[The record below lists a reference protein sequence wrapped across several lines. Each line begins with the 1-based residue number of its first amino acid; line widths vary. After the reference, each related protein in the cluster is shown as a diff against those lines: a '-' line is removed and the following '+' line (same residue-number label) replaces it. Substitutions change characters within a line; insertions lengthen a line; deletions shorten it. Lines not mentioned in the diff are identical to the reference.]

1 MRHSFDLER
10 FVEAQDRDGT
20 YDAAVNELAA
30 GRKRSHWMWF
40 VFPQLRGLG
49 SSPMADRYGIASR
62 DEAVAYLGHDVLGP
76 RLHRCAR
83 LVTQS
88 GARSADALMGSI
100 DGLKLRSSTTLFAQA
115 AGTAENADFVA
126 VLDQYFGG
134 EPDPMTLRLLGQ
146 S

>member
-1 MRHSFDLER
+1 MRDSVDLER

-20 YDAAVNELAA
+20 YDAAVNELAS

-62 DEAVAYLGHDVLGP
+62 DEAVAYLGHAVLGP

-83 LVTQS
+83 LVVES
-88 GARSADALMGSI
+88 GAGSAQELMGLV
-100 DGLKLRSSTTLFAQA
+100 DGLKLRSSTTLFAEA
-115 AGTAENADFVA
+115 AGAPENADFVA
-126 VLDQYFGG
+126 VLDEYFGG
-134 EPDPMTLRLLGQ
+134 EPDPMTLRLLGRQ
-146 S
+146 